1 MSEINCQCH
10 CGKAKLRLAT
20 KPVNRFRCHCEICQ
34 RVYQQAFSDATILNA
49 KQLLAIDH
57 SLLRFESH
65 WSWLQRGLCRH
76 CQAPVVAFLALLP
89 CVKVAIIPAQNYP
102 AEAALPDVKAH
113 IFYHRRQ
120 HDIDDDVPKISG
132 FLLSELKAMQLIIT
146 GLWHR

>member
-1 MSEINCQCH
+1 MFN
-10 CGKAKLRLAT
+10 RLQKTTVVIHIPAY
-20 KPVNRFRCHCEICQ
+20 KPGGHFAILQ
-34 RVYQQAFSDATILNA
+34 DPFPLNA
-49 KQLLAIDH
+49 KQLHAIDH

-89 CVKVAIIPAQNYP
+89 GVKVAIIPAQNYP